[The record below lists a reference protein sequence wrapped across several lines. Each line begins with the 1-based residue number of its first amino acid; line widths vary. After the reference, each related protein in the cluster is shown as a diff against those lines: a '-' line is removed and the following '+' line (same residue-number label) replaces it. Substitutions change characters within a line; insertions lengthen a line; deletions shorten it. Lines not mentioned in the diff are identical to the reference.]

1 MSDYRLRLTVRNAR
15 LLRAIAAAGHR
26 PGQRFAAA
34 VGIDYGSELR
44 PYLNLTRSPLG
55 ADGCLRDSAWALCDF
70 LGASPDELWSDEQQ
84 VPLTRNGAH
93 ADVTA
98 AQLAVFSA
106 GAPMADDVEVIASRK
121 EVAQGVEAILATL
134 PPPEA
139 AVVRA
144 RFGLGTAACTIAE
157 VADRQGL
164 TRERVRQL
172 ERNALRQLRE
182 PSPRL
187 ADLAEAVGI
196 TERSKAR
203 LEAPRGNGRH
213 A

>member
-1 MSDYRLRLTVRNAR
+1 
-15 LLRAIAAAGHR
+15 
-26 PGQRFAAA
+26 
-34 VGIDYGSELR
+34 
-44 PYLNLTRSPLG
+44 
-55 ADGCLRDSAWALCDF
+55 
-70 LGASPDELWSDEQQ
+70 
-84 VPLTRNGAH
+84 
-93 ADVTA
+93 
-98 AQLAVFSA
+98 
-106 GAPMADDVEVIASRK
+106 MADDVEVIASRK